1 MPKSG
6 PVFGSKKSKMF
17 SKDKNI
23 QKLLE
28 SAHELSDI
36 SSVSAVLAWDQEV
49 YMPPKGGP
57 SRAKQMATMAAVFHS
72 NLLNLKIP
80 NIKSRNI
87 YDLALI
93 RELKKLKTKAKKISE
108 KLIKEISET
117 ASLAQQSWQLAKQ
130 KNNFTL
136 FAPNLEKILKLKIQT
151 AKLLKTKNQTI
162 YDVML
167 DDFEPGLTEKE
178 IDEVFSKLKPKLIEL
193 AKKLKVLT
201 SNADVIIKNK
211 KYDLVTQW
219 QFGLKIASDMGY
231 DLKAGRLDKSA
242 HPFTITFAN
251 NDVRITTWENET
263 DIRPSLF
270 AIIHESGHA
279 LYEQGVDPR
288 LDRLQIGEGGGL
300 GGGIGMAMHE
310 SQSRLWE
317 NIIGRSDWFWKTY
330 FPQVKQAFKALRAI
344 ERLDFVKAVNVV
356 RPSLVRVEADEVTY
370 GLHIIIRYEIEKDLV
385 AGKIKVKDLP
395 KIWNAKY
402 KEYLGLTPKNDAEG
416 VLQDIHWSHGAF
428 GYFPTY
434 LLGTLI
440 SAQLWNK
447 MPKTT
452 DLKVIREWLR
462 KNIHQYGRLY
472 TTDEL
477 LRKITDES
485 LNPKYFLE
493 YLEEKF
499 AKLYK

>member
-1 MPKSG
+1 
-6 PVFGSKKSKMF
+6 MF

-23 QKLLE
+23 QRLLE
-28 SAHELSDI
+28 SAHELSDV

-57 SRAKQMATMAAVFHS
+57 TRAKQMSTMAAVFHH

-80 NIKSRNI
+80 NIKSKNI
-87 YDLALI
+87 YDQALV
-93 RELKKLKTKAKKISE
+93 RELKNLQTKATKIPSKLVKDISE
-108 KLIKEISET
+108 A
-117 ASLAQQSWQLAKQ
+117 ASLAQQSWQRAKQ
-130 KNNFTL
+130 KKNFGL
-136 FAPNLEKILKLKIQT
+136 FVPSLEKILKLKIQA
-151 AKLLKTKNQTI
+151 AKLLKNNNQTL

-167 DDFEPGLTEKE
+167 DEFEPGLTEKQ
-178 IDEVFSKLKPKLIEL
+178 IDVVFSALKPKLIDL
-193 AKKLKVLT
+193 AKRLKVLT
-201 SNADVIIKNK
+201 QNADSKIINK
-211 KYDLVTQW
+211 KYNLLAQRK
-219 QFGLKIASDMGY
+219 FGLKIASDMGY
-231 DLKAGRLDKSA
+231 DLQAGRLDKSA

-317 NIIGRSDWFWKTY
+317 NIIGRSGWFWKTY
-330 FPQVKQAFKALRAI
+330 FPQAKQAFKALQAI
-344 ERLDFVKAVNVV
+344 NRQEFVKAVNVV

-370 GLHIIIRYEIEKDLV
+370 GLHIMIRYEIEKDLI
-385 AGKIKVKDLP
+385 AGKIKVRDLP

-402 KEYLGLTPKNDAEG
+402 QEYLGVTPKNDAEG

-452 DLKVIREWLR
+452 DLKVLREWLR
-462 KNIHQYGRLY
+462 KNIHQHGRVY

-477 LRKITDES
+477 LKKITGES
-485 LNPKYFLE
+485 LNPKYFLD
-493 YLEEKF
+493 YLEKKF
-499 AKLYK
+499 RKLYKFS

>member
-1 MPKSG
+1 
-6 PVFGSKKSKMF
+6 MF
-17 SKDKNI
+17 SNNK
-23 QKLLE
+23 QLLKLLE

-162 YDVML
+162 YDAML

-193 AKKLKVLT
+193 TKKLKVLT
-201 SNADVIIKNK
+201 SNADTIIKNK

-330 FPQVKQAFKALRAI
+330 FPQAKQAFKALRAI

-395 KIWNAKY
+395 RIWNAKY

-477 LRKITDES
+477 LRKITGEF